1 MKVSVKG
8 GDKLEHLIQTYKKLK
23 IEAVAGV
30 FQSATNSE
38 TGERVAPYAAMIEY
52 GTIHTP
58 ARPFLRQ
65 TVEKH
70 SKEWKDYLKRGL
82 KVANDENAE
91 RVMGLI
97 GRRMRSDI
105 VRTIRDGDFEPL
117 DAKTVRAKSR
127 KKRAE
132 PTTPLIDT
140 TSLIK
145 SIASQVRR
153 KI

>member
-1 MKVSVKG
+1 MKVKIKG
-8 GDKLEHLIQTYKKLK
+8 GDKLERLVQTSKKLK
-23 IEAVAGV
+23 MEVVAGV
-30 FQSATNSE
+30 FANATNSE
-38 TGERVAPYAAMIEY
+38 THEKIAPYAAAMEY
-52 GTIHTP
+52 GTIHVP

-70 SKEWKDYLKRGL
+70 SKEWKDYLKHGL
-82 KVANDENAE
+82 KVATDDNAE

-105 VRTIRDGDFEPL
+105 IRTIRDGDFERL
-117 DAKTVRAKSR
+117 DSKTVRAKAR

-132 PTTPLIDT
+132 PTAPLIDT

-145 SIASQVRR
+145 SISSQVR
-153 KI
+153 K